1 MAQNAE
7 RLLDAALQLAGKV
20 GTLPASGTGL
30 PAQPALI
37 ALNARQ
43 LDVEE
48 WMQHLGD
55 WYRDEQGLDVCLER
69 AEGGVPLVDRTLA
82 IGFLACVDA
91 CLAAFAGFAQNGSV
105 EVLVQP
111 TGGTLTVLL
120 ISAVAFG
127 VEQKKWFEGFR
138 QEGSSW
144 GVKGSI
150 YAKADLAGKV
160 SLSIPLVSLELV
172 TPSRMNQQVVLAHP
186 SFIFMESLAGVLES
200 QNYTVV
206 GMATNLR
213 QLRQITQQLRPTIII
228 LEPLLAEEATFD
240 FVAQTQIDLAGSKVV
255 YLTNNG
261 GMMLIRQ
268 AAEAGARAYLRNDIS
283 VADLLA
289 ALDALPNSP
298 FQISPAFASGYVLG
312 ESAEHNQASRL
323 TPLQSQIYGLIQQRH
338 TNKEIARRLS
348 LSESGVKY
356 HLRQILLALS
366 LTKKS
371 DLRNKSA

>member
-1 MAQNAE
+1 M
-7 RLLDAALQLAGKV
+7 
-20 GTLPASGTGL
+20 
-30 PAQPALI
+30 
-37 ALNARQ
+37 
-43 LDVEE
+43 
-48 WMQHLGD
+48 
-55 WYRDEQGLDVCLER
+55 
-69 AEGGVPLVDRTLA
+69 
-82 IGFLACVDA
+82 
-91 CLAAFAGFAQNGSV
+91 
-105 EVLVQP
+105 
-111 TGGTLTVLL
+111 
-120 ISAVAFG
+120 
-127 VEQKKWFEGFR
+127 
-138 QEGSSW
+138 
-144 GVKGSI
+144 
-150 YAKADLAGKV
+150 
-160 SLSIPLVSLELV
+160 
-172 TPSRMNQQVVLAHP
+172 VLAHP
-186 SFIFMESLAGVLES
+186 SVIFMESLAGVLES
-200 QNYTVV
+200 QNYTVI

-228 LEPLLAEEATFD
+228 LEPVLAEESTFD
-240 FVAQTQIDLAGSKVV
+240 FVSQTQVDLAGSKVV
-255 YLTNNG
+255 YLTNDG

-312 ESAEHNQASRL
+312 ESAEHTQASRL

-371 DLRNKSA
+371 DLRNKPA